1 MSAQITLLTRLF
13 KKRFSRILAALY
25 TRLLKNLFT
34 RFLAVLFTMLLKNWF
49 TGYLKTVYQVFG
61 SDELNKRQFPVTA
74 ERPGQ
79 QFPFVELAF
88 LLK

>member
-1 MSAQITLLTRLF
+1 
-13 KKRFSRILAALY
+13 
-25 TRLLKNLFT
+25 
-34 RFLAVLFTMLLKNWF
+34 MLLKNWF